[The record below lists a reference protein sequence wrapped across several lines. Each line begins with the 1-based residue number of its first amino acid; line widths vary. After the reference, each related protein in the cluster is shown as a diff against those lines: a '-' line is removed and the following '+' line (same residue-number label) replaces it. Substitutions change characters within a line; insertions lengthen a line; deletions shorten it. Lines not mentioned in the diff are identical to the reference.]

1 MANFT
6 CLTCHVLF
14 EDADNQR
21 EHYKTD
27 WHRYNLKRKIVELQP
42 VTKEVFKQKVDFQ
55 TQKKDEKVS
64 GGKIST
70 SCQICNKKFS
80 SEKAFENHVK
90 SKKHRDQ
97 EAKEAKKG
105 NTADCNTKSKFALSK
120 NKHFQFKFVRNP
132 IGRLFLDIRDWK
144 VQNASKN
151 ARKLICF
158 VIGVA

>member
-120 NKHFQFKFVRNP
+120 NKHFQLKQYNIVLLEIQLADYFLTLE
-132 IGRLFLDIRDWK
+132 IGRYKIHLK
-144 VQNASKN
+144 THGS
-151 ARKLICF
+151 
-158 VIGVA
+158 

>member
-120 NKHFQFKFVRNP
+120 NKHFQLKQYNIVLLEIQLADYFLKSE
-132 IGRLFLDIRDWK
+132 IGRYEIHLK
-144 VQNASKN
+144 MHGS
-151 ARKLICF
+151 
-158 VIGVA
+158 

>member
-120 NKHFQFKFVRNP
+120 NKHFQLKQYNIVLLEIQLADYFMTLE
-132 IGRLFLDIRDWK
+132 IGRYEIHLK
-144 VQNASKN
+144 THGS
-151 ARKLICF
+151 
-158 VIGVA
+158 

>member
-1 MANFT
+1 M
-6 CLTCHVLF
+6 
-14 EDADNQR
+14 
-21 EHYKTD
+21 
-27 WHRYNLKRKIVELQP
+27 
-42 VTKEVFKQKVDFQ
+42 FKQKVDFQ

-120 NKHFQFKFVRNP
+120 NKHFQLKQYNIVLLEIQLADYFLTLE
-132 IGRLFLDIRDWK
+132 IGRYEIHLK
-144 VQNASKN
+144 THGS
-151 ARKLICF
+151 
-158 VIGVA
+158 

>member
-120 NKHFQFKFVRNP
+120 NKHFQLKQYNIVLLEIQLADYFLTLE
-132 IGRLFLDIRDWK
+132 IGRYEIHLK
-144 VQNASKN
+144 THGS
-151 ARKLICF
+151 
-158 VIGVA
+158 

>member
-105 NTADCNTKSKFALSK
+105 NTADCNTMSKFALSK
-120 NKHFQFKFVRNP
+120 NKHFQLKQYNIVLLEIQLADYFLTLE
-132 IGRLFLDIRDWK
+132 IGRYEIHLK
-144 VQNASKN
+144 THGS
-151 ARKLICF
+151 
-158 VIGVA
+158 

>member
-120 NKHFQFKFVRNP
+120 NKHFQLKQYNIVLLEIQLADYFLTLE
-132 IGRLFLDIRDWK
+132 IGRYEIHLK
-144 VQNASKN
+144 MHGS
-151 ARKLICF
+151 
-158 VIGVA
+158 